1 MRHTTIIIPFP
12 NLAPPSPRD
21 RAVVA
26 EFLAGAREAA
36 VAAPDGVE
44 LFAERGHQGRL
55 VGEEAV
61 LEVAAS
67 VGLRAQSGAR
77 QVGAAEVGLGAVH
90 DDALEVDARAED
102 ALHLA
107 PEARI
112 AVEVLPEVG
121 AGLLG
126 VDEADLDAASDEHVE
141 DAQEGHHHPSRPHID
156 IHVLDVRRAYP
167 EALLGMRDEAAD
179 DLVVDFAVGD
189 ELVHDDLPA
198 ANFLDTSTPGMN
210 MDEKH
215 WRRRMA
221 FLSVTDVLSLRL
233 FHAKFSS
240 AKMRCILR
248 ANSLSVRGCAP
259 TDASRPSGRVLQRE
273 SSPASL
279 ATR

>member
-1 MRHTTIIIPFP
+1 MP
-12 NLAPPSPRD
+12 PPSPCD
-21 RAVVA
+21 GAVVA

-36 VAAPDGVE
+36 GAAPDGVE
-44 LFAERGHQGRL
+44 LFAERGHQERL

-77 QVGAAEVGLGAVH
+77 QVGAAEIGLRAVH

-102 ALHLA
+102 ALHPA

-126 VDEADLDAASDEHVE
+126 VDEADLDAASDEHVK
-141 DAQEGHHHPSRPHID
+141 DAQEGHHHPSRPHVD

-179 DLVVDFAVGD
+179 DLVVDFTVGD
-189 ELVHDDLPA
+189 ELVHDDLLA
-198 ANFLDTSTPGMN
+198 ANLPGHEHARHEHGRKALAPP
-210 MDEKH
+210 DGVPFGDGH
-215 WRRRMA
+215 
-221 FLSVTDVLSLRL
+221 LVLAAVPREVQLGVDAMQPAGELL
-233 FHAKFSS
+233 F
-240 AKMRCILR
+240 REGLR
-248 ANSLSVRGCAP
+248 AVRGIQAVGTGAP
-259 TDASRPSGRVLQRE
+259 ARVLPDFLGDE
-273 SSPASL
+273 I
-279 ATR
+279 T